1 MTPHEELKQLFAHR
15 KPIDVAIEVSGFT
28 SHRTTV
34 IDDLTESEAQELLTL
49 HNHDSIEETEDAL
62 RNEII
67 LKKMRSKIIA
77 LAEKEKVK
85 EPNSWQKFNNWMLL
99 SSRFKKHLNAHNMD
113 ELQLLFKQLQALK
126 TNNRRSATKPMSKAW
141 WKEGI
146 EKINMN

>member
-34 IDDLTESEAQELLTL
+34 IDELTESEVLELLSI

-85 EPNSWQKFNNWMLL
+85 EPNSWDKFNNWMLL
-99 SSRFKKHLNAHNMD
+99 SSRFKKHLNAHNMG

-126 TNNRRSATKPMSKAW
+126 TNNRRSAKKPMSKAW

>member
-28 SHRTTV
+28 GHRTTI
-34 IDDLTESEAQELLTL
+34 IDELTESEVLELLTI
-49 HNHDSIEETEDAL
+49 HNHDSVEETEDAL

-67 LKKMRSKIIA
+67 LKKMRSKVIA

-85 EPNSWQKFNNWMLL
+85 EPNDWQKFNNWMLL
-99 SSRFKKHLNAHNMD
+99 SSRFKKHLNTHNLA
-113 ELQLLFKQLQALK
+113 ELQLLFKQLQALR

-141 WKEGI
+141 WQEGI